1 MYKIN
6 KTLMLL
12 LLILVNAWGIN
23 PVWGNDNV
31 DAILFEN
38 LGDHYHPITTK
49 SDLAQHY
56 FNQGLVFA
64 YAFNHAEAERAFR
77 KAASLD
83 PECAMAFWGIA
94 WVLGPNIN
102 SPMTNENV
110 PKAYDAVQR
119 ALRLSINSSEVEQ
132 AYIKALAQRYTSE
145 PTEDRQYLDFAFVK
159 AMKSVAEKFP
169 DDPDA
174 ATIYAEAV
182 MNTHP
187 WNYWKADGQPQPW
200 TPEIL
205 KALEFALER
214 NPNNPGSNHYFIHAV
229 EASPNPERGVKSA
242 DLLRNLVP
250 GAGHLVHMPA
260 HIYIRIGQYHET
272 SLANL
277 RAIEADNKYRARV
290 QEKGL
295 YHLAYMP
302 HNYHFLWASAT
313 FEGRSAVAIQA
324 AKGTAAGVD
333 QKMMREPGFG
343 TLQHYY
349 SIPLYALARFGKW
362 DDILEVAAPPNDLKY
377 PTGVWH
383 YTRGLAFLRKND
395 FEKAERELE
404 ALQKIAADPELQ
416 NVTIWEINKVSDLLL
431 IAYDVLSSEWAVKTE
446 AHQKAIRHLE
456 AALKRESSLT
466 YDEPPPW
473 YVPVRQILGA
483 VLLDIGRPV
492 EAEKVYNEDLR
503 QYPENGW
510 SLYGLYQSLLHQDE
524 FERAEAVKRRFEI
537 VWSRADIKLT
547 ASRF

>member
-290 QEKGL
+290 QEKDL

>member
-290 QEKGL
+290 QEKDL

-333 QKMMREPGFG
+333 QKMMGEPGFG